1 MKIHGGSISLANLL
15 KYNDLCAKINA
26 VVIRMEGNI
35 VNNFFKNIKN
45 KINNKNNKNIH
56 PQSFEYAFSMDEVRT
71 IEKQNDEKIKNLNK
85 SFLKTKNK
93 SSLNREKEANIL
105 DSINNDLF
113 LGNEKKEDK
122 EILNMIDDDDNFMN
136 YVKDNEINNLDK
148 SCVKEEN
155 QVYKYSNPDSQMKE
169 MITSCLTDIDILEID
184 KYISDGKKILEQSYS
199 VTFMDDA
206 LRYIYSIRDKYNI
219 LIEYLIG
226 FNNEKRGL
234 FNKTTFSD
242 KVDNDWRYLKNYVN
256 LLERIKKLK
265 R

>member
-1 MKIHGGSISLANLL
+1 
-15 KYNDLCAKINA
+15 
-26 VVIRMEGNI
+26 MEGNI

-71 IEKQNDEKIKNLNK
+71 IEKENDEKIRNLNK

-93 SSLNREKEANIL
+93 SNLNREKEANIL

-122 EILNMIDDDDNFMN
+122 EILNMIDENDNFMD
-136 YVKDNEINNLDK
+136 YVKDEEKNSKKKKK
-148 SCVKEEN
+148 SNVKEKER
-155 QVYKYSNPDSQMKE
+155 VYKYSDPDSQMKE
-169 MITSCLTDIDILEID
+169 MITSCLANIDLLEID
-184 KYISDGKKILEQSYS
+184 KYISEGKKILEQSYS
-199 VTFMDDA
+199 VTFMDDS
-206 LRYIYSIRDKYNI
+206 LKYIYIIRDKYNI

-226 FNNEKRGL
+226 FNNEKRGF
-234 FNKTTFSD
+234 FNKTIFSD

>member
-1 MKIHGGSISLANLL
+1 
-15 KYNDLCAKINA
+15 
-26 VVIRMEGNI
+26 
-35 VNNFFKNIKN
+35 
-45 KINNKNNKNIH
+45 
-56 PQSFEYAFSMDEVRT
+56 
-71 IEKQNDEKIKNLNK
+71 
-85 SFLKTKNK
+85 
-93 SSLNREKEANIL
+93 
-105 DSINNDLF
+105 
-113 LGNEKKEDK
+113 
-122 EILNMIDDDDNFMN
+122 
-136 YVKDNEINNLDK
+136 
-148 SCVKEEN
+148 
-155 QVYKYSNPDSQMKE
+155 